1 MGGLFSLQGLPGW
14 ENATVTNRLGTNIS
28 FSHTALFKMIPWVG
42 FEFLTLGSNLFGSD
56 DQIMER
62 LSGFRP

>member
-1 MGGLFSLQGLPGW
+1 MYYVPSSNSKGI
-14 ENATVTNRLGTNIS
+14 TNVREK
-28 FSHTALFKMIPWVG
+28 KMELIPWVG

-62 LSGFRP
+62 LSGFCP